1 MFLILVLELSKVRR
15 LSTEGD
21 KPKSIEISNHLF
33 ERINDKIRKT
43 RFSSVSEYLIYLIEK
58 DLAETDDSTDLSK
71 EDEEKIKQRLR
82 SLGYL

>member
-1 MFLILVLELSKVRR
+1 M
-15 LSTEGD
+15 STEGG
-21 KPKSIEISNHLF
+21 KPKSIEISNRLF

-58 DLAETDDSTDLSK
+58 DLAEIDDSTDLSK

>member
-1 MFLILVLELSKVRR
+1 VFLILVLELSKVHR
-15 LSTEGD
+15 LSTEGG
-21 KPKSIEISNHLF
+21 KPKSIEISNRLF

-58 DLAETDDSTDLSK
+58 DLAEIDDSTDLSK

>member
-1 MFLILVLELSKVRR
+1 
-15 LSTEGD
+15 LSTEGG
-21 KPKSIEISNHLF
+21 KPKSIEISNRLF

-58 DLAETDDSTDLSK
+58 DLAEIDDSTDLSK

>member
-1 MFLILVLELSKVRR
+1 MFPILVLELGKVRR

-21 KPKSIEISNHLF
+21 KSKSIEISNRLF

-58 DLAETDDSTDLSK
+58 DLAETDDSPDLSK